1 MYRSNNLLSLL
12 LGFFVLGC
20 LAMVIGC
27 GGGNNGGQ
35 FSSGWKRSFGGPGV
49 NVGNSIQQTTD
60 GGYIITGQTNS
71 AGAGQFD
78 VYLLRTDA
86 EGNALWSQTFGG
98 PADENGTSV
107 RQTTDGGFIV
117 AGNTNSFGSGK
128 YDVYLVK
135 TDSQGNVLW
144 SRTFGGTEDDIAS
157 SVRQTADGGYVIVGT
172 TGEIYSSRVQSNVYL
187 IKTDGNGNAVWTKTF
202 GQSSINSGNA
212 VQQTVDGG
220 FIVTGTTFDF
230 VSGRNAVYSVKT
242 DLNGEMQWTKT
253 FEDSSHQMTGISVQQ
268 TSDSGYVVLGEL
280 NSGADGGEA
289 IVSPILIKMDSGGNV
304 LWTNTLEAPGMSVA
318 AFDSTSDGGF
328 IITGTSGNIPNQSI
342 YLARTDSVGDMIW
355 LKTLAG
361 TGESSAYVQQTSDG
375 GYVLVGGTTSY
386 SAGIEG
392 VLVIKTDSNGE
403 F

>member
-1 MYRSNNLLSLL
+1 MRRYNNLLSLL
-12 LGFFVLGC
+12 LGVLVFVC
-20 LAMVIGC
+20 LPTVVGC

-35 FSSGWKRSFGGPGV
+35 FSAGWKRTFGGPGV
-49 NVGNSIQQTTD
+49 NIGNSIQQTAD
-60 GGYIITGQTNS
+60 GGFIIAGQTNS
-71 AGAGQFD
+71 SGAGQFD

-86 EGNALWSQTFGG
+86 GGNELWSQTFGG

-107 RQTTDGGFIV
+107 RQTADGGFIV

-135 TDSQGNVLW
+135 TDSQGNALW
-144 SRTFGGTEDDIAS
+144 SKTFGGAEDDIAS
-157 SVRQTADGGYVIVGT
+157 SVRQTADGGYIIVGT
-172 TGEIYSSRVQSNVYL
+172 TGEIYSSRVRSNAYL
-187 IKTDGNGNAVWTKTF
+187 IKTDGNGNTVWTKTF
-202 GQSSINSGNA
+202 GQSSINSGAA

-230 VSGRNAVYSVKT
+230 VTGRSAVYSIKT

-253 FEDSSHQMTGISVQQ
+253 FEDGFHQMMGISVQQ
-268 TSDSGYVVLGEL
+268 MSDGGYAVLGEL
-280 NSGADGGEA
+280 NADSGNGEA
-289 IVSPILIKMDSGGNV
+289 VVLPVLIKMDSGGNV
-304 LWTNTLEAPGMSVA
+304 LWSRTLEAPGMSVA

-328 IITGTSGNIPNQSI
+328 IITGTTGNIPSQSI
-342 YLARTDSVGDMIW
+342 YLARTDSAGNMIW

-386 SAGIEG
+386 SAGLEG
-392 VLVIKTDSNGE
+392 VLVIKTDSSGE